1 MSAGGPSLR
10 RERRRS
16 EQRARRRRGTRW
28 TIIGAA
34 TLVLLF
40 GGGVATALMLN
51 SPGPSTEADGAD
63 EAPQS
68 AEPIVFPEDEPA
80 AAAGASPCTSVKV
93 LSSFENAEM
102 MSRLVD
108 GYNAQP
114 RDVDGTCVTAVAT
127 KDKSGL
133 VAEDASHSFT
143 GIPEEER
150 PTVWVPDASSW
161 IGLTRATGGGAAVPA
176 ESTSLGASDI
186 VLAMPETL
194 ADAIGWHDDAPTWG
208 EVYDA
213 AEDENTWSDLGHPEW
228 GTFKLGKTSPLV
240 ASSGEAALL
249 SSYGTAAGSGGDL
262 TREEVLDTDVT
273 EEVRQHELATSHYMA
288 TPEHF
293 LWHAR
298 QSEDKGSVAD
308 FLSAVI
314 VDEKSV
320 WDYNRGI
327 TSRDGVTRIASD
339 PPVEK
344 LVPIYPTDGFYV
356 ADNPAVVLTGA
367 WVDDIEAAAA
377 QDFLQFAVT
386 KQGQRIVRETGYR
399 DLNGVFDPLVAEVGQ
414 FAVDPPGALPYPRGS
429 VIRAAHASFPEVRK
443 RAEVLFL
450 VDVSGS
456 MEEPI
461 AGGITKLAGAKNAIT
476 QALDHFTPGD
486 NVGLAAFSAVDMDPI
501 SPGLVSPV
509 ADIGDTRTDFLR
521 ALGALRPI
529 EFTPLYAAVD
539 EFAKQR
545 AADWQPDRINAIVL
559 LSDGQNEYFGPSVTA
574 PQMIV
579 NLQQLHHHETPVLV
593 FTLAYG
599 ANADVATLQ
608 SISSA
613 TGAHYYDATD
623 PTKVGDVLGDLVTSF

>member
-1 MSAGGPSLR
+1 MSTGGPSLR

-28 TIIGAA
+28 IIIGAA
-34 TLVLLF
+34 ALVLLL
-40 GGGVATALMLN
+40 GGGIATALVMTAQN
-51 SPGPSTEADGAD
+51 PSTEADGVD
-63 EAPQS
+63 EAPQA
-68 AEPIVFPEDEPA
+68 AEPIVFPDDEPA
-80 AAAGASPCTSVKV
+80 AAAGASPCTTVRV

-102 MSRLVD
+102 VSRLVD

-114 RDVDGTCVTAVAT
+114 RDVNGSCVTAVAT

-133 VAEDASHSFT
+133 AAEDASHSFT
-143 GIPEEER
+143 NLPEDQR

-161 IGLTRATGGGAAVPA
+161 IGIARATGGGAAVPA
-176 ESTSLGASDI
+176 ETTSLGASDI
-186 VLAMPETL
+186 VLAMPEAL
-194 ADAIGWHDDAPTWG
+194 AAAIGWDEDSPTWA
-208 EVYDA
+208 EVYEV
-213 AEDENTWSDLGHPEW
+213 AEDENAWSDLGHPEW
-228 GTFKLGKTSPLV
+228 GAFKLGKTSPLV

-249 SSYGTAAGSGGDL
+249 NSFSSAAGTGAEL
-262 TREEVLDTDVT
+262 TRDDVIDPEVT
-273 EEVRQHELATSHYMA
+273 EEVRRHELATSHYMA

-298 QSEDKGSVAD
+298 QSEEQGSVAD

-327 TSRDGVTRIASD
+327 TSRDGVTRVASD
-339 PPVEK
+339 PPAEK
-344 LVPIYPTDGFYV
+344 LVPIYPSDGFYV
-356 ADNPAVVLTGA
+356 ADNPAVLLEGVWLDLLET
-367 WVDDIEAAAA
+367 AAAE
-377 QDFLQFAVT
+377 DFLRFALT
-386 KQGQRIVRETGYR
+386 KQGQQIVRETGYR
-399 DLNGVFDPLVAEVGQ
+399 DVNGAIDPLVAEVGQ
-414 FAVDPPGALPYPRGS
+414 FAADPPGALPYPRGN
-429 VIRAAHASFPEVRK
+429 VIRATHLAFPDVRK

-461 AGGITKLAGAKNAIT
+461 PGGMTKLAGAKAAIT
-476 QALDHFTPGD
+476 EALDHFTPGD

-509 ADIGDTRTDFLR
+509 ADIGETRTEFLR
-521 ALGALRPI
+521 ELGALRPI

-539 EFAKQR
+539 KFARER

-559 LSDGQNEYFGPSVTA
+559 LSDGKNEYFGSSVTA
-574 PQMIV
+574 AQMISG
-579 NLQQLHHHETPVLV
+579 LEELHHHETPVLI

-623 PTKVGDVLGDLVTSF
+623 PTKVSDVLGDLVTSF